1 MLHEGMNE
9 QAPVF
14 GHQQCFRKRC
24 RFRRSAPVPIVPWM
38 KFLTLLWEAITLSLI
53 PLLLNFAKLPGNV
66 HHLPLERLISAD
78 LDVYGDLFELE
89 RRNNKPLTP
98 QKLT

>member
-1 MLHEGMNE
+1 ME
-9 QAPVF
+9 
-14 GHQQCFRKRC
+14 
-24 RFRRSAPVPIVPWM
+24 
-38 KFLTLLWEAITLSLI
+38 FLTLLWEAITLSLI

-66 HHLPLERLISAD
+66 HHRPLERLMRAD
-78 LDVYGDLFELE
+78 LDVYGDVFELE

>member
-1 MLHEGMNE
+1 ME
-9 QAPVF
+9 
-14 GHQQCFRKRC
+14 
-24 RFRRSAPVPIVPWM
+24 
-38 KFLTLLWEAITLSLI
+38 FLTLLWEAITLSLV

-66 HHLPLERLISAD
+66 HHLPLERPISAD

-89 RRNNKPLTP
+89 RRNSKPLTP